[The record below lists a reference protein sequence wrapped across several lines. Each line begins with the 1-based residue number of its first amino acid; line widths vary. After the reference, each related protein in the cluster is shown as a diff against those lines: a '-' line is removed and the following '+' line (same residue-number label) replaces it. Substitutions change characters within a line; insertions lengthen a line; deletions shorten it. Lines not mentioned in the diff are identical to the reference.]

1 MNEDQER
8 AVLNILAGIDE
19 SLRRLAGHF
28 APPITLER
36 VKHTA
41 VLGTAT
47 YNREERE
54 RIALRK
60 ALKGEKASTPS
71 AGA

>member
-1 MNEDQER
+1 MTPEDEQI
-8 AVLNILAGIDE
+8 VLCRLEEIAQILRVLVA
-19 SLRRLAGHF
+19 HF
-28 APPITLER
+28 VPVKSQRP
-36 VKHTA
+36 KHTA

-60 ALKGEKASTPS
+60 ALKGEKAPTPPT
-71 AGA
+71 GA

>member
-1 MNEDQER
+1 MTEEKIW
-8 AVLNILAGIDE
+8 LELLAGIHK
-19 SLRRLAGHF
+19 SLLRLAEHF
-28 APPITLER
+28 APVSPER
-36 VKHTA
+36 PKHTA

-60 ALKGEKASTPS
+60 ALKGEKAPTPP

>member
-1 MNEDQER
+1 MTPEQEQN
-8 AVLNILAGIDE
+8 LLELLAGIANE
-19 SLRRLAGHF
+19 LHRLADKL
-28 APPITLER
+28 APVKPER
-36 VKHTA
+36 PKHTA

-47 YNREERE
+47 YSVEERE

-60 ALKGEKASTPS
+60 ALKGEKPKSPP